1 MITLKSMR
9 ELDRMRR
16 AGSIVHSVLDAME
29 GWIRPGVR
37 TKELD
42 RRAESLIR
50 ERGAEPSFLGYM
62 GYTASICVS
71 VNEEVVHGIP
81 SERVLRDGDLVSV
94 DVGARYQNYH
104 GDAARTFA
112 VGGVSAPARRILEDT
127 RSSLERAIAQV
138 RSGAHLSQIARAV
151 ESVARERGYGVVRDY
166 VGHGIG
172 SRLHEDPQV
181 PNFVSTQLLEND
193 VELAE
198 GMVLAIE
205 PMFTL
210 GSHQVRKLDDGW
222 TVVTVDGALAAHFE
236 DTVAVTA
243 EGPEVFTRAP
253 REAHAGREAL

>member
-1 MITLKSMR
+1 VITLKSKR
-9 ELDRMRR
+9 ELDRMRT
-16 AGSIVHSVLDAME
+16 AGAIVYAVLDAME
-29 GWIRPGVR
+29 GWVRPGVR

-50 ERGAEPSFLGYM
+50 SRGAEPSFLGYM

-81 SERVLRDGDLVSV
+81 SERALKDGDLVSV

-112 VGGVSAPARRILEDT
+112 VGGVSAPARRLLDDT
-127 RSSLERAIAQV
+127 RESLERAIGQV
-138 RSGAHLSQIARAV
+138 RPGGRLSEIARAV

-181 PNFVSTQLLEND
+181 PNFVSPELLQND
-193 VELAE
+193 VELSE

-210 GSHQVRKLDDGW
+210 GSHKVRKLADGW
-222 TVVTVDGALAAHFE
+222 TVVTSDGALSAHFE

-243 EGPEVFTRAP
+243 DGPEVFTRAP
-253 REAHAGREAL
+253 RAPSVGREAP